1 MQSTPTP
8 RFDALAA
15 RRLRATLGMAPGD
28 VSHGLWAQYGLR
40 VPADTVVSW
49 ERGLS
54 VPGSH
59 ELTALAGVLWCSP
72 SELLAAPAT
81 LREHRTAVGLA
92 PEDLARR
99 VGLDTVSYRRME
111 ESGRWRGN
119 ERQTA
124 ALADELGLTPRE
136 LVTATGRDDELAGL
150 LRSAVTTRWQAYVKP
165 AAKLLPLPRAHIE
178 DVLEQPHADYQAR
191 MVATLSW
198 SGSPG
203 SREAGQ
209 AGQECL
215 DAIVG
220 HFWERVRD

>member
-1 MQSTPTP
+1 
-8 RFDALAA
+8 
-15 RRLRATLGMAPGD
+15 MAPGH

-40 VPADTVVSW
+40 VPAETVVAW
-49 ERGLS
+49 ERGLG
-54 VPGSH
+54 VPDAR

-72 SELLAAPAT
+72 SELLAAAAT
-81 LREHRTAVGLA
+81 LREHRTALGMA
-92 PEDLARR
+92 AEDLARR

-111 ESGRWRGN
+111 ASGRWRGN

-124 ALADELGLTPRE
+124 ALADVLGLTPRE

-165 AAKLLPLPRAHIE
+165 AAKLLPLPRAHVE
-178 DVLEQPHADYQAR
+178 DVLEQLHSDYQAR

-198 SGSPG
+198 SGSSG
-203 SREAGQ
+203 SGRAGQ
-209 AGQECL
+209 AGQEFL

-220 HFWERVRD
+220 HFWELARD